1 MEERDQEAVLS
12 KLFNSKTAAAL
23 EKDSRG
29 ALEMTT
35 QSLLSSNEMKN
46 LDDPERCP
54 NSHVDA
60 KWESDYRAVDDDAH
74 RHFSG
79 VDVLI
84 YPTEKKL
91 CSAAMQ

>member
-1 MEERDQEAVLS
+1 
-12 KLFNSKTAAAL
+12 
-23 EKDSRG
+23 
-29 ALEMTT
+29 
-35 QSLLSSNEMKN
+35 MKN
-46 LDDPERCP
+46 LDDPARYP

-74 RHFSG
+74 HHFSG

-84 YPTEKKL
+84 YQTEKKL

>member
-1 MEERDQEAVLS
+1 MLS
-12 KLFNSKTAAAL
+12 KVFNSKPSAGL
-23 EKDSRG
+23 EKRSRG
-29 ALEMTT
+29 ALDMTT
-35 QSLLSSNEMKN
+35 PNLLSSNEMKN
-46 LDDPERCP
+46 LDDPERYP

-74 RHFSG
+74 RHSSG

-84 YPTEKKL
+84 YQTEKKL